1 MEELLLQLIDLE
13 GKVVCSLGKIIVFV
27 SQDIYF
33 LNQGFVV
40 VASRATRISSDCESP
55 DAFSLSCVK
64 LLHLAQ
70 LRGATI
76 GSLFGT

>member
-13 GKVVCSLGKIIVFV
+13 GKVVCSLRKFIVFV
-27 SQDIYF
+27 PQDIYF
-33 LNQGFVV
+33 LNQGLVV
-40 VASRATRISSDCESP
+40 VASWATRFSSDCESP
-55 DAFSLSCVK
+55 DALSLRRVK

-76 GSLFGT
+76 GSLLGT

>member
-33 LNQGFVV
+33 LNKGFVV

-55 DAFSLSCVK
+55 DALSLRCVK

-70 LRGATI
+70 LRSTTI

>member
-1 MEELLLQLIDLE
+1 MSRSYDSWFIMEELLLQLIDLE

-40 VASRATRISSDCESP
+40 VTSRATRISSDCESP
-55 DAFSLSCVK
+55 DALSL
-64 LLHLAQ
+64 
-70 LRGATI
+70 RRI
-76 GSLFGT
+76 

>member
-40 VASRATRISSDCESP
+40 VASRATRISSNCESP
-55 DAFSLSCVK
+55 DALSLRRIK

-70 LRGATI
+70 LRGTTI
-76 GSLFGT
+76 SSLLST